1 MFNLKQISKKLN
13 EENYFITQQVL
24 TNFIKAWR
32 VEAIWENEE
41 GEEFYDDFSIAK
53 IKKGISLKSQGY
65 NNDQII
71 HKLSKFTGEEEKE
84 EVAVQSAEIVPADGN
99 QLQDNGLRQNSSHNK
114 LTVDITSQTLQM
126 IAEAVAGKITADIKA
141 QFESA
146 DFTEKLIEA
155 GYFKKDNE
163 LLATQVKKLIDD
175 NRNLTQKVDELEKK
189 KSFWQR
195 LM

>member
-71 HKLSKFTGEEEKE
+71 HKLSKLTG
-84 EVAVQSAEIVPADGN
+84 
-99 QLQDNGLRQNSSHNK
+99 
-114 LTVDITSQTLQM
+114 DITSQTLQM